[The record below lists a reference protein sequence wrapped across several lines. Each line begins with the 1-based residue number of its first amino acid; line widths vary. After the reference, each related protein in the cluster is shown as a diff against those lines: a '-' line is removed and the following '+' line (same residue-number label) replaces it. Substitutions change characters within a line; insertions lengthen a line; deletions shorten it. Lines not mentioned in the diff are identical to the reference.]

1 MSDLE
6 DIKIQDFLPKYP
18 NIFPFSKVILN
29 PYSQDFYESI
39 YRKKEFYEKRLAPVE
54 PKPDSVGSPLRHQ
67 EIISRFLSSN
77 TLYDT
82 LLLFHEMGTG
92 KTGVSVAVAE
102 LLKTQLL
109 PDSSDIASIAR
120 PVGAGIA
127 RTLVLMRGKSLIDNY
142 IQELV
147 FTNTKGQYIP
157 NDYDKFVSKEV
168 KYRRVKKKV
177 AEFYDFDTFEVFA
190 KDINK
195 KSDQEIIRDYSNRL
209 IVIDE
214 VHNIRISSEDINI
227 YRSIHRFLHVIKNSK
242 ILLMT
247 ATPMKDKPQEIAS
260 ILNLILPIDSQLPT
274 GEQFIRDFMDKG
286 SREDLYFVKKSKI
299 PVLKEYFKGRISYL
313 KSQRSAVR
321 KEFVGKKIGNLQKFV
336 VKDLDMDPFQSQHYA
351 TSYKKDTG
359 SVEEKG
365 IYSNSRQASLFVFP
379 DGSWGSEGFRNNITE
394 RKIEDRNIYELSTNF
409 KRYLYQ
415 EGKDQ
420 DSIIGQIQKCSA
432 KYAYTIKTIINS
444 NIAGRLSFVY
454 CDFVAGSGAILL
466 SKLLELFSFKRYQ
479 GDEDGGI
486 SSGEADLSVG
496 KRYSIIT
503 NKTATTAQTRSILKT
518 FNTPKNMNGDYIS
531 VIIGSRVIGEGFS
544 LKNIQ
549 DIHILTPHWN
559 YSETDQAIA
568 RGLRLFSHRDLENKG
583 IIPIIKI
590 YQYVAIPTGTRS
602 SSSILNDSIDY
613 KMYLISE
620 DKDISIKSI
629 ERIIKESAFDCALN
643 YKRNRIYN
651 EDDMRSCDYQKC
663 DYQCDGQQYQ
673 EILPDQLDY
682 STYNLYYDKN
692 EMDDMISSIKDL
704 FSKKNVYK
712 LLELTTQNRY
722 KKFTV
727 LKSLDY
733 IIQERIPILNIH
745 SQLCYLK
752 NYGDTFY
759 LDISVDTDSSPTQP
773 YYIENPSFFELKTV
787 EELVY
792 KYELKKLPDLII
804 QLEKSSSTAIYENIF
819 NNMTALTVELFIEAA
834 ILGEKQNIGKNV
846 NLRKWILSRYQTYIK
861 KIGDKDIST
870 YLYYTSDIPQI
881 KKVRCLEQ
889 DKGKWVY
896 CDIAIKDIE
905 TTEKKVEQ
913 LGELGYYGVYENKTN
928 KFMIVDVSDPTKVA
942 GAAGKGKDKDTRTK
956 SRGRVCKT
964 ILKKDLVNMCIKLG
978 IDHKDQSGNNL
989 IEQKVGELKKSDI
1002 ENVKSQ
1008 LSDKMTKQELDRLSK
1023 KDIQRAYYY
1032 FSVVKTDEL
1041 CKIIKQWFETNK
1053 KMEIR

>member
-54 PKPDSVGSPLRHQ
+54 PKPDTVGSPLRHQ

-109 PDSSDIASIAR
+109 ADSSSIALLNR
-120 PVGAGIA
+120 PVGAGIS

-157 NDYDKFVSKEV
+157 DDYDKFVSKEV

-177 AEFYDFDTFEVFA
+177 SEFYDFDTFEVFA

-227 YRSIHRFLHVIKNSK
+227 YRSIHRFLHIIKNSK

-299 PVLKEYFKGRISYL
+299 PVLGEYFKGRISYL

-321 KEFVGKKIGNLQKFV
+321 KEFVGKKVGNLQKFV

-415 EGKDQ
+415 EGKDS
-420 DSIIGQIQKCSA
+420 DSIIGQIQKCST

-444 NIAGRLSFVY
+444 NIAGRLCFVY

-486 SSGEADLSVG
+486 SSGEAELSVG

-568 RGLRLFSHRDLENKG
+568 RGLRLFSHSDLENKG

-590 YQYVAIPTGTRS
+590 YQYVAIPTGTGS
-602 SSSILNDSIDY
+602 SLSILNDSIDY

-712 LLELTTQNRY
+712 LLELTAQNRY
-722 KKFTV
+722 NKFTV

-804 QLEKSSSTAIYENIF
+804 QLEKSSSTAMIYENIF
-819 NNMTALTVELFIEAA
+819 NNMTALTVELFIEASV
-834 ILGEKQNIGKNV
+834 LGEKQNIGKNV

-870 YLYYTSDIPQI
+870 YLYYASDIPQI
-881 KKVRCLEQ
+881 KKIRCLEQ

-913 LGELGYYGVYENKTN
+913 LGELGYYGIYENKTN
-928 KFMIVDVSDPTKVA
+928 KFRIIDVSDPIKVG
-942 GAAGKGKDKDTRTK
+942 GAAGKGKTKDTRTK
-956 SRGRVCKT
+956 TTGRVCKS

-978 IDHKDQSGNNL
+978 IDYKDQSG
-989 IEQKVGELKKSDI
+989 IEQSVG
-1002 ENVKSQ
+1002 
-1008 LSDKMTKQELDRLSK
+1008 
-1023 KDIQRAYYY
+1023 
-1032 FSVVKTDEL
+1032 EL